1 MAKYKYSIRM
11 HIVKDMQELEE
22 ILNRYGSEGFR
33 ITKVERTDNLLYEG
47 FRMKYSIF
55 LEEKCKNE

>member
-1 MAKYKYSIRM
+1 M